1 MTFEAIQQAL
11 VELVIEN
18 EKLRRNHTETLL
30 IVTQLLQRVTQLE
43 KFSSAGMRAR
53 LEEDFAAKPA
63 LD

>member
-1 MTFEAIQQAL
+1 MTPEAIQQAL

-30 IVTQLLQRVTQLE
+30 IVNQLLQRVSHLE

-53 LEEDFAAKPA
+53 LEEDFAKKVG
-63 LD
+63 